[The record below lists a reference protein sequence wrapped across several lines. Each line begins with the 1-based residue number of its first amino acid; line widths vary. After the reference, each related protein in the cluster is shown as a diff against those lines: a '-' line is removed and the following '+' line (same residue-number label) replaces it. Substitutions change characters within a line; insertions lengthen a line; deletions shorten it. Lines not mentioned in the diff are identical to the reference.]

1 MKMGQLVVAP
11 KGHDLYKELDDALQ
25 RLNARFTAEPD
36 KTIEVAG
43 KEISNEQSSMVAPL
57 GTKNYTYVVKDDS
70 IYYCEHNKLVLQ
82 EYTGKRAERI
92 KGLCEVRTALL
103 KVIEVHKWTNEYAPE
118 ELDSAQKKLNT
129 AYDRFVD
136 QCGFINEKPNIAGFL
151 RMMIS
156 FTSKIY

>member
-1 MKMGQLVVAP
+1 MVLGEMQYSRNMYGNEDGTACISP
-11 KGHDLYKELDDALQ
+11 KGQDLYKELDDALQ

-36 KTIEVAG
+36 KAIEVAEE
-43 KEISNEQSSMVAPL
+43 EISNEQSSMDAPL

-103 KVIEVHKWTNEYAPE
+103 KVIEVQTNEYAPE
-118 ELDSAQKKLNT
+118 ELESAQKKLNT

-136 QCGFINEKPNIAGFL
+136 QCGFINEKPNIAV
-151 RMMIS
+151 
-156 FTSKIY
+156 